1 MLQRFLGYVCLE
13 IDVVAMECP
22 LVVQQDGVAAGRIES
37 FVDHH
42 SFVMQTVE
50 LLDFHKEML
59 HIEFRVTFKRRSV
72 FLACQIPVPH
82 LGVVH

>member
-1 MLQRFLGYVCLE
+1 
-13 IDVVAMECP
+13 MECP
-22 LVVQQDGVAAGRIES
+22 LVVQQGGVAAGLTES

-50 LLDFHKEML
+50 LLDFHEEML
-59 HIEFRVTFKRRSV
+59 HIEFRVTVKRRSI
-72 FLACQIPVPH
+72 FLASQIPVPH